1 MLGLA
6 NKSARRKFND
16 GILTTFG
23 KLDTFDIEKVDGRP
37 DQLVINLMKY
47 YGWSSVHAQ
56 HKVDQ
61 FMRRISN
68 NSL

>member
-6 NKSARRKFND
+6 NKSARQKFND

-23 KLDTFDIEKVDGRP
+23 KLDAFDIEKVDGRP

-47 YGWSSVHAQ
+47 YGWSSVDAQ
-56 HKVDQ
+56 HKVNQ

-68 NSL
+68 SSL